1 MMRSSARRQPEGN
14 TAGMDYSSYQHFL
27 FERHDNGVLL
37 ITLNRPEV
45 YNAAHEQMHSDLARI
60 WPDVSR
66 DDETR
71 VAVVTGAGK
80 AFSAGGDLAMVQRQ
94 AGNYE
99 LTTRMLTEM
108 SDLVYNVVNC
118 EKPVISAINGVAV
131 GAGLVVALLADI
143 SICAADARLGD
154 GHVRLGVAAGDHAA
168 IIWPLLCGMARA
180 RYYLMTGEMVNGAE
194 AERIGL
200 VSKAVPREDVLPEA
214 LRVAQTLA
222 TGSQLAIRLTKRALN
237 SWLRTAG
244 PIFDQSA
251 AYEMLTFMG
260 ADVKEGVSALREKRP
275 PRFG

>member
-1 MMRSSARRQPEGN
+1 VG
-14 TAGMDYSSYQHFL
+14 GM
-27 FERHDNGVLL
+27 G
-37 ITLNRPEV
+37 
-45 YNAAHEQMHSDLARI
+45 
-60 WPDVSR
+60 
-66 DDETR
+66 
-71 VAVVTGAGK
+71 
-80 AFSAGGDLAMVQRQ
+80 
-94 AGNYE
+94 
-99 LTTRMLTEM
+99 
-108 SDLVYNVVNC
+108 DLVYKMISC

-180 RYYLMTGEMVNGAE
+180 RYYLMTGGMVNGAE

-222 TGSQLAIRLTKRALN
+222 TGSQLAVRLTKRALN

-260 ADVKEGVSALREKRP
+260 EDVKEGVAAL
-275 PRFG
+275 